1 MQKYKGKIMPARRHS
16 GYAYPINAKL
26 LSAYKLHT

>member
-16 GYAYPINAKL
+16 GYAYVNV
-26 LSAYKLHT
+26 TQNVRVM